1 MALLHIA
8 EIEHD
13 LADVG
18 AALRAVTV
26 AVQTR
31 GSRSGQGSGILW
43 DAGGTIVTNA
53 HVVHGDAARVTL
65 ADGRAMEAR
74 VIAWDPRRDLAVLR
88 LDRAESA
95 GVPLPVARVG
105 DPSRLRAGE
114 LVVALGHP
122 LGVPHALALGAV
134 HVAGSPRALHVVAD
148 IRLAPGNSG
157 GPLADA
163 QGRVIGVNSMV
174 VGGLGVAVSVNAV
187 RRLLDAVASR
197 ERRAA

>member
-53 HVVHGDAARVTL
+53 HVVHGGAARVTL

-74 VIAWDPRRDLAVLR
+74 AIAWDPRRDLAVLR
-88 LDRAESA
+88 IDRAESA

-114 LVVALGHP
+114 LVRIALSEVAL
-122 LGVPHALALGAV
+122 LLNLDLTTAAKMARKAIERDGVRITFD
-134 HVAGSPRALHVVAD
+134 SD
-148 IRLAPGNSG
+148 S
-157 GPLADA
+157 
-163 QGRVIGVNSMV
+163 
-174 VGGLGVAVSVNAV
+174 
-187 RRLLDAVASR
+187 
-197 ERRAA
+197 